1 MPLGPWSYRLHG
13 WLLHFLGR
21 DGAAYAAYQEAF
33 RHTPGAATAAC
44 LGYLAARLERL
55 EEAEAW
61 YASAAS
67 LAPERGEHHFN
78 LGYVRDRL
86 GRPRQAIAAF
96 DAALHLNLQLDRAWY
111 GKGLAH
117 AALGEHEAAA
127 TALEKAVELQPMN
140 GIAYYHLGMAYH
152 HAGRHQESERIAR
165 RLGTDDEDPDL
176 LAMVE
181 SYEELQEYMC
191 RRCYEYGRLCLRPAR
206 HGGQKGK
213 RHAVHRRA
221 AQ

>member
-1 MPLGPWSYRLHG
+1 MAFILRIINLWLPVRKGENMGFFEIIYGLMYGEYVLEGYRVPLSHIVRHEFRPGSKASRIWQRAG
-13 WLLHFLGR
+13 
-21 DGAAYAAYQEAF
+21 EA
-33 RHTPGAATAAC
+33 R
-44 LGYLAARLERL
+44 
-55 EEAEAW
+55 
-61 YASAAS
+61 
-67 LAPERGEHHFN
+67 
-78 LGYVRDRL
+78 
-86 GRPRQAIAAF
+86 
-96 DAALHLNLQLDRAWY
+96 
-111 GKGLAH
+111 
-117 AALGEHEAAA
+117 
-127 TALEKAVELQPMN
+127 
-140 GIAYYHLGMAYH
+140 
-152 HAGRHQESERIAR
+152 ERIAR